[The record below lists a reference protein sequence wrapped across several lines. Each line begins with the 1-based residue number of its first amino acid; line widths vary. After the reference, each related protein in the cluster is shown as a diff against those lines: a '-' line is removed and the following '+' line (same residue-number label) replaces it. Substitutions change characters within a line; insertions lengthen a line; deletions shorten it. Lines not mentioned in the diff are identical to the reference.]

1 MFLHKL
7 FLKFICHKC
16 TYTIIKNYEKK
27 YSIVIN
33 YTLAL
38 SSSISLGITSKASPT
53 KTYSADLKN
62 GASG

>member
-33 YTLAL
+33 YTIAL

-53 KTYSADLKN
+53 TP
-62 GASG
+62 